1 MNEQRY
7 MISDASKKLEVEP
20 HVLRYWEEELKMEIP
35 RNEMGHRCYSEVE
48 IRVLESVKQL
58 KHSGFQ
64 LKAIKLLLPQLY
76 KKDSVNMEKILE
88 KKEEWNQLAEQEE
101 VLFES
106 GKKVGT
112 SAEKSETIAI
122 FDHHG
127 VAASEEQQSKME
139 QFQLIMNKIIANA
152 LIDNNFLLG
161 QAISEQVSERVIKEM
176 DYQFR
181 LKEEMEEQRFKKL
194 DETIRSRQQA
204 RLEAAAALEKV
215 QNPKKAKRKRLFS
228 RKRR

>member
-48 IRVLESVKQL
+48 IRVLSSVKEL
-58 KHSGFQ
+58 KQNGFQ
-64 LKAIKLLLPQLY
+64 LKAIKLLMPELY
-76 KKDSVNMEKILE
+76 KKDGINMKKLLE

-101 VLFES
+101 LLFER
-106 GKKVGT
+106 GKKEEAT
-112 SAEKSETIAI
+112 QEESKTIAVLE
-122 FDHHG
+122 DKDVLG
-127 VAASEEQQSKME
+127 GNQESKLD
-139 QFQLIMNKIIANA
+139 QFQLVMNKIIANA
-152 LIDNNFLLG
+152 LLDNNLLLG
-161 QAISEQVSERVIKEM
+161 QAISEQVSERVVKEI

-181 LKEEMEEQRFKKL
+181 VKEEMEEQRFKKL

-204 RLEAAAALEKV
+204 RLEAAVALEKV
-215 QNPKKAKRKRLFS
+215 QNPKKKKRKRFFS
-228 RKRR
+228 KKR

>member
-48 IRVLESVKQL
+48 IKVLESVKEL
-58 KHSGFQ
+58 KQSGFQ
-64 LKAIKLLLPQLY
+64 LRAIKLLMPELY
-76 KKDSVNMEKILE
+76 KKDGINMKKLLE

-101 VLFES
+101 LLFER
-106 GKKVGT
+106 GKKGEGT
-112 SAEKSETIAI
+112 SEKTET
-122 FDHHG
+122 
-127 VAASEEQQSKME
+127 VAVFEHQDVIGAQQESKLD
-139 QFQLIMNKIIANA
+139 QFQLVMNKIIANA
-152 LIDNNFLLG
+152 LIDNNLLLG
-161 QAISEQVSERVIKEM
+161 QAISEQVSERVLKEM

-181 LKEEMEEQRFKKL
+181 IKEEMEEQRFKKL

-215 QNPKKAKRKRLFS
+215 QNPKKKKRKRLFS
-228 RKRR
+228 RK